1 MKTWFLVGAA
11 VLAGCSSIDVVR
23 LQPETVDVGT
33 GQRPIAGIQAT
44 ATTFYFL
51 FIPIPGDV
59 GLDRVVNRMLI
70 VTAKTIGADKVTDL
84 HFHMECPTGC
94 LSRFFGTT
102 QSDATGIA
110 VQLTGPPADPLAEE
124 GPEPRPTASTASTRR

>member
-1 MKTWFLVGAA
+1 MKIWALLVTLCA
-11 VLAGCSSIDVVR
+11 CSSIDVVR
-23 LQPETVDVGT
+23 LQSETVDVGP

-70 VTAKTIGADKVTDL
+70 VTAKTIGADKVTQL
-84 HFHMECPTGC
+84 HFHMDCPTGC

-102 QSDATGIA
+102 QSDATGVA
-110 VQLTGPPADPLAEE
+110 VQLTGPPADPLADE
-124 GPEPRPTASTASTRR
+124 GPEPRPVASTRR